1 MGYPATAGAGLVL
14 SNVGASTVAGDERQD
29 EGRVEE
35 PVYEAIGA
43 GRLNPP
49 AAEDGDGL
57 PGGPGAARVILG
69 QASVDIAGS
78 VRSGRFW
85 WQAAMILLA
94 SAGAALLT
102 VVVATGGNVPPG
114 AFGGAYILTAAV
126 LVVVS
131 CVLALRWARH
141 PGIPQEDRKPPAA
154 AMFLRWVVACGR
166 GAVFAALSA
175 FFLLGLAYA
184 TKSSPAIA
192 GVAAGLALLEFLV
205 FGAIG
210 AGTLWWFGK
219 NTGRVVAGSA
229 ALLLLA
235 GNVLAAAV
243 LLPTVRTSER
253 VLVAVN
259 IERDDSGRLVS
270 WQCLPELRGFVEVYH
285 TERIV
290 WMAASNPLVLFS
302 VLAGEPG
309 LQDDAVAW
317 LPGEMQNAADGSQ
330 VPCVEGQERDRT
342 AVELPLAGAGI
353 ALQMAVGGVF
363 LAGGSIAGRHKSASG
378 R

>member
-1 MGYPATAGAGLVL
+1 
-14 SNVGASTVAGDERQD
+14 VAGDERQD
-29 EGRVEE
+29 DGRRVEE

-43 GRLNPP
+43 GQLNP
-49 AAEDGDGL
+49 AATEDEDGL

-69 QASVDIAGS
+69 QALLDIAKS

-85 WQAAMILLA
+85 WQAATILLA
-94 SAGAALLT
+94 SLGAALLT
-102 VVVATGGNVPPG
+102 VVVATGGDVPPD

-131 CVLALRWARH
+131 CVLSFRWSRH
-141 PGIPQEDRKPPAA
+141 PDMTEEGRQRPAA
-154 AMFLRWVVACGR
+154 GPFRHWAVACGR
-166 GAVFAALSA
+166 GAVFAVLSA
-175 FFLLGLAYA
+175 LFLLGLAYA

-192 GVAAGLALLEFLV
+192 GVAAALALLEFLV

-210 AGTLWWFGK
+210 AGTLWWFSK
-219 NTGRVVAGSA
+219 NMGRVVAWSA
-229 ALLLLA
+229 AILLLV
-235 GNVLAAAV
+235 GNVVVVAV
-243 LLPTVRTSER
+243 LVPTVRTSER

-270 WQCLPELRGFVEVYH
+270 WQCLPELRGFIEVYH

-290 WMAASNPLVLFS
+290 WIAASNPLVLFS
-302 VLAGEPG
+302 LIAGESG
-309 LQDDAVAW
+309 SQDDALAW
-317 LPGEMQNAADGSQ
+317 LPGEMQSAADGSQ

-342 AVELPLAGAGI
+342 AVALPLAAAGI
-353 ALQMAVGGVF
+353 ALQMAMGGVF
-363 LAGGSIAGRHKSASG
+363 LVGGSVAARHKAASG

>member
-1 MGYPATAGAGLVL
+1 
-14 SNVGASTVAGDERQD
+14 VAGEERQD
-29 EGRVEE
+29 EGRRREE
-35 PVYEAIGA
+35 PVYEVIGA

-49 AAEDGDGL
+49 AAEDEDGP
-57 PGGPGAARVILG
+57 PGGPGAAQVILG
-69 QASVDIAGS
+69 QALADIAGS

-85 WQAAMILLA
+85 WQGTMILLA
-94 SAGAALLT
+94 SLGAALLT
-102 VVVATGGNVPPG
+102 VVATGGNLPPD
-114 AFGGAYILTAAV
+114 AFGGAYILAAAL

-131 CVLALRWARH
+131 CVLALWWGRH
-141 PGIPQEDRKPPAA
+141 PGKTEEGRKLTGAGP
-154 AMFLRWVVACGR
+154 FLHWTVACGR

-175 FFLLGLAYA
+175 FFLLGLALA
-184 TKSSPAIA
+184 TKSSPAVA

-210 AGTLWWFGK
+210 AGTLWWFSK
-219 NTGRVVAGSA
+219 NTGRVVAWSA

-235 GNVLAAAV
+235 GNVIAVAV
-243 LLPTVRTSER
+243 LLPAVRTSEH
-253 VLVAVN
+253 VLVTVN

-270 WQCLPELRGFVEVYH
+270 WQCLPELRGSAEVYH
-285 TERIV
+285 TERIA
-290 WMAASNPLVLFS
+290 WIAATNPLVLFG
-302 VLAGEPG
+302 VLAAESGS
-309 LQDDAVAW
+309 QDDALAW

-342 AVELPLAGAGI
+342 AVESPLAAIGI

-363 LAGGSIAGRHKSASG
+363 LAGGSIAARHKAAAG

>member
-1 MGYPATAGAGLVL
+1 
-14 SNVGASTVAGDERQD
+14 VAGNERQD
-29 EGRVEE
+29 VGRRGEE
-35 PVYEAIGA
+35 PVYEVIGA

-49 AAEDGDGL
+49 AAEDEDGL
-57 PGGPGAARVILG
+57 AGGPGAPRVILH
-69 QASVDIAGS
+69 QALVDIAGS

-85 WQAAMILLA
+85 WQGTIILLA
-94 SAGAALLT
+94 SLGAALLT
-102 VVVATGGNVPPG
+102 VVLATGGNVPAD
-114 AFGGAYILTAAV
+114 AFGGAYILTAGV

-131 CVLALRWARH
+131 CVLALWWGRH
-141 PGIPQEDRKPPAA
+141 PGITEAGRKRPGSGP
-154 AMFLRWVVACGR
+154 FLHWTAACGR

-175 FFLLGLAYA
+175 LFLLGLALA
-184 TKSSPAIA
+184 TKSSPTVA
-192 GVAAGLALLEFLV
+192 GVAAGLAFLESLV

-210 AGTLWWFGK
+210 AGTLWWFSK
-219 NTGRVVAGSA
+219 NTGRVVAWSG

-235 GNVLAAAV
+235 GNVLAVAV
-243 LLPTVRTSER
+243 LLPAVRTSEH

-270 WQCLPELRGFVEVYH
+270 WQCLPELRGSAEVYH
-285 TERIV
+285 MERIAWV
-290 WMAASNPLVLFS
+290 AATNPLVLFS
-302 VLAGEPG
+302 VLAGESG
-309 LQDDAVAW
+309 SQDDALAW

-342 AVELPLAGAGI
+342 AVESPLAAIGI

-363 LAGGSIAGRHKSASG
+363 LAGGSIAARHKAAAG

>member
-1 MGYPATAGAGLVL
+1 MAGE
-14 SNVGASTVAGDERQD
+14 ERQD
-29 EGRVEE
+29 EGRRREE
-35 PVYEAIGA
+35 PVYEVIGA

-49 AAEDGDGL
+49 AAEDEDGP
-57 PGGPGAARVILG
+57 PGGPGAAQVILG
-69 QASVDIAGS
+69 QALADIAGS

-85 WQAAMILLA
+85 WQGTMILLA
-94 SAGAALLT
+94 SLGAALST
-102 VVVATGGNVPPG
+102 VVVATGGNLPPD
-114 AFGGAYILTAAV
+114 AFGGAYILAAAL

-131 CVLALRWARH
+131 CVLALWWGRH
-141 PGIPQEDRKPPAA
+141 PGKTEEGRKLTGAGP
-154 AMFLRWVVACGR
+154 FLHWTVACGR

-175 FFLLGLAYA
+175 FFLLGLALA
-184 TKSSPAIA
+184 TKSSPAVA

-210 AGTLWWFGK
+210 AGTLWWFSK
-219 NTGRVVAGSA
+219 NTGRVVAWSA

-235 GNVLAAAV
+235 GNVIAVAV
-243 LLPTVRTSER
+243 LLPAVRTSEH
-253 VLVAVN
+253 VLVTVN

-270 WQCLPELRGFVEVYH
+270 WQCLPELRGSAEVYH
-285 TERIV
+285 TERIA
-290 WMAASNPLVLFS
+290 WIAATNPLVLFG
-302 VLAGEPG
+302 VLAAESGS
-309 LQDDAVAW
+309 QDDALAW

-342 AVELPLAGAGI
+342 AVESPLAAIGI

-363 LAGGSIAGRHKSASG
+363 LAGGSIAARHKAAAG